1 MKGVEMDDNDTQME
15 DEIEEEP
22 PVCSVCGGELYVLGT
37 LGKRMWFRCQ
47 NCGLECCEEV
57 S

>member
-1 MKGVEMDDNDTQME
+1 MNEEDSQME

-22 PVCSVCGGELYVLGT
+22 PACSVCGGELYVLGA
-37 LGKRMWFRCQ
+37 LGKLMWFRCQ
-47 NCGLECCEEV
+47 NCGMECCEEV